1 LDGAYSPNGGFDF
14 IGFYSFDSYQL
25 NCTFPASKF
34 LLISDKNQI
43 AISNQNQVKILDF
56 SDLCISDKNEDYESQ
71 VEDLYS
77 KGLRQ
82 IEEGVFEAA
91 EITFSNLFNLSLYAC
106 DQKTQ
111 IEALFYIGESRF
123 LIGEDMFSKGLLYAQ
138 KIYEVVLES
147 VSEDSPLRT
156 QVINRL
162 NPGNQSEEDSI
173 NPYYYRN
180 SSSITDL
187 EARLNQAISA
197 EDDFEVAYYL
207 RALGLAH
214 YVNSSGNDVNVSYQV
229 ALNLF
234 QRSLDTY
241 EELDEG
247 SGQAAVYHD
256 MGDLQRRTGNYVEAV
271 SAYQS
276 AYQLYQQTGESEKI
290 PLLLLYL
297 GDVYYILEDDENALE
312 SYLEVVN
319 LCRGING
326 ECLNYNGQIFF
337 FRHVSEAFERIGE
350 IHLYREQYDLAFD
363 FLRQSASFGNM
374 KAINN
379 IGRLYNEQRMYSEAI
394 RFFQYN
400 AQTPEDVLNCG
411 GLGAPSR
418 DDASIAASIRRGIS
432 ESEMANNALRE
443 CFDAGIDSLLGQADA
458 YRLSE
463 NYSRAID
470 KYRLVLE
477 TIFRLGNYGYG
488 GFRREQFYFEDRRAI
503 AQANMGL
510 TYKEIGEYDSSLRLY
525 RSALSIRQGL
535 EDIYGQAILFNNI
548 GEIYRNQGDYA
559 EAEAYYQQALV
570 IFEEGNQSKEQ
581 ASVLHNFGVLYDELG
596 QPERALDYYQQALV
610 LRESVNDQR
619 GQSETLSNMGLVYQ
633 ALGDFDQAE
642 QSYQAALA
650 LQQQQGYRHSQ
661 ASTLNNLALLYIA
674 KDQSETALE
683 LLNNA
688 LALYQELDNRVGEGN
703 TLDSLGTAYASLGRY
718 ADAERAYQAALG
730 ILRETGNRAIERI
743 TLSNLGD
750 LYQQQNDSEL
760 AMLFYKQSVNVTE
773 AIRQDL
779 QSLSVTDQQSYTEV
793 VSDTYRSL
801 VQLLLAAG
809 RIPEAQQVL
818 DLLKL
823 EELREFTDTRAV
835 WTSDGLQ
842 LTAAEQTVADA
853 HGSLIA
859 LGADVVECE
868 RTNCPDI
875 ETLYDRQQT
884 LLAQYDREVA
894 RFTNTIRDNRGDD
907 GIFQDPESISGDAQ
921 DLLEAYAAEGETALL
936 IYPFVLEDKLW
947 LVWATVGNVIGSIEV
962 PVARGDLS
970 ATVQRLGEL
979 LQTGDTRNIAD
990 LQATSQQLYDWL
1002 IAPLE
1007 GELAANDIDH
1017 LVFVNDRVTRYIP
1030 MAVLHD
1036 GDQYLLE
1043 RYTLSTVL
1051 APGATE
1057 MGDRLGPV
1065 PETPVLGLGVTR
1077 PIRDFNALPAVG
1089 PELAAIVQGPEGDGV
1104 YPGQVFLDE
1113 AFTLD
1118 ALERNVADHRVLHIA
1133 THAEFVPGRKEESYI
1148 LLGDGSP
1155 LRIPDIERIERRL
1168 NNLHLVV
1175 LSACQTALG
1184 GPDQDGAEI
1193 AGLSSYFLEARRA
1206 EAVIAS
1212 LWSVNDTST
1221 SVLMQRFYA
1230 LLATGDFT
1238 KSEALRQA
1246 QLSLLNGEDLAALAD
1261 RLATTRAGAR
1271 PVLEAGTEL
1280 PPDIGHRHPY
1290 HWAPF
1295 ILIGNGL

>member
-1 LDGAYSPNGGFDF
+1 MTLLSLLTPLDRRP
-14 IGFYSFDSYQL
+14 YQRRE
-25 NCTFPASKF
+25 
-34 LLISDKNQI
+34 LLAPSERVDLWVDLLDDYRQ
-43 AISNQNQVKILDF
+43 ADF
-56 SDLCISDKNEDYESQ
+56 SNSFPLDAL
-71 VEDLYS
+71 
-77 KGLRQ
+77 KGETQILLRLAFLFLFEMGNSEQALEAYTEGLAAADRLGNPFEVLNVLKWKKSVHWFREEYQEIIVASERQ
-82 IEEGVFEAA
+82 IQVVREIISAFE
-91 EITFSNLFNLSLYAC
+91 NN
-106 DQKTQ
+106 
-111 IEALFYIGESRF
+111 
-123 LIGEDMFSKGLLYAQ
+123 
-138 KIYEVVLES
+138 LES
-147 VSEDSPLRT
+147 SIDSSLASLT
-156 QVINRL
+156 Q
-162 NPGNQSEEDSI
+162 EEK
-173 NPYYYRN
+173 
-180 SSSITDL
+180 
-187 EARLNQAISA
+187 E
-197 EDDFEVAYYL
+197 
-207 RALGLAH
+207 
-214 YVNSSGNDVNVSYQV
+214 
-229 ALNLF
+229 
-234 QRSLDTY
+234 
-241 EELDEG
+241 
-247 SGQAAVYHD
+247 
-256 MGDLQRRTGNYVEAV
+256 
-271 SAYQS
+271 
-276 AYQLYQQTGESEKI
+276 
-290 PLLLLYL
+290 
-297 GDVYYILEDDENALE
+297 YILEYLQSYKARVLYDIGTTYLALGQPQKALEFYEESSGIDEDCFCILDYEVNVPINLGVAYWLSGQYEKASSVYENLLNVTYSPLNFPVILASRAYTHLAQYQDAIEFYEQSLDNISNTFSGEYGKIAVLYNLGYVYMELGQYQKAVDSYNEALEVAQEYEDRFDWEGIILAGLGRVYLDSGDLDRAVEILERAIPNIDGVIYELIEKPPHGPLDGFMAGQNITTRTVLLHWQSSSLSDLANAYFSLE
-312 SYLEVVN
+312 SYSDAIDL
-319 LCRGING
+319 
-326 ECLNYNGQIFF
+326 
-337 FRHVSEAFERIGE
+337 FERSLEISNSIGDVSAQSVVLRKLGNVYGE
-350 IHLYREQYDLAFD
+350 LDRYEQ
-363 FLRQSASFGNM
+363 SF
-374 KAINN
+374 
-379 IGRLYNEQRMYSEAI
+379 
-394 RFFQYN
+394 
-400 AQTPEDVLNCG
+400 
-411 GLGAPSR
+411 
-418 DDASIAASIRRGIS
+418 
-432 ESEMANNALRE
+432 
-443 CFDAGIDSLLGQADA
+443 
-458 YRLSE
+458 E
-463 NYSRAID
+463 NYQKA
-470 KYRLVLE
+470 L
-477 TIFRLGNYGYG
+477 
-488 GFRREQFYFEDRRAI
+488 AI
-503 AQANMGL
+503 AQNSGL
-510 TYKEIGEYDSSLRLY
+510 KAEEAKTFSDIGKLLRAQAHPELAIIFLKASVEV
-525 RSALSIRQGL
+525 RESIR
-535 EDIYGQAILFNNI
+535 EDIRG
-548 GEIYRNQGDYA
+548 
-559 EAEAYYQQALV
+559 
-570 IFEEGNQSKEQ
+570 
-581 ASVLHNFGVLYDELG
+581 
-596 QPERALDYYQQALV
+596 LDI
-610 LRESVNDQR
+610 
-619 GQSETLSNMGLVYQ
+619 
-633 ALGDFDQAE
+633 
-642 QSYQAALA
+642 A
-650 LQQQQGYRHSQ
+650 LQQSFTDTIADDYR
-661 ASTLNNLALLYIA
+661 LLA
-674 KDQSETALE
+674 D
-683 LLNNA
+683 
-688 LALYQELDNRVGEGN
+688 
-703 TLDSLGTAYASLGRY
+703 
-718 ADAERAYQAALG
+718 
-730 ILRETGNRAIERI
+730 
-743 TLSNLGD
+743 
-750 LYQQQNDSEL
+750 
-760 AMLFYKQSVNVTE
+760 
-773 AIRQDL
+773 
-779 QSLSVTDQQSYTEV
+779 
-793 VSDTYRSL
+793 
-801 VQLLLAAG
+801 LLLQQG

-859 LGADVVECE
+859 LGADVIECE
-868 RTNCPDI
+868 RTNCPDL

-884 LLAQYDREVA
+884 LLTQYDREVA
-894 RFTNTIRDNRGDD
+894 RFTATIRDNRGDD

-962 PVARGDLS
+962 PVARGELS

-979 LQTGDTRNIAD
+979 LQTGDTRNIAE
-990 LQATSQQLYDWL
+990 LQATNQQLYDWL

-1036 GDQYLLE
+1036 GEQYLLE

-1077 PIRDFNALPAVG
+1077 PIGDFNALPAVG

-1118 ALERNVADHRVLHIA
+1118 ALERNVAAHRVLHIA

-1271 PVLEAGTEL
+1271 PVLETGTEL
-1280 PPDIGHRHPY
+1280 PPDLGHRHLY

>member
-1 LDGAYSPNGGFDF
+1 LSASLHNLAGVYASLG
-14 IGFYSFDSYQL
+14 QL
-25 NCTFPASKF
+25 AE
-34 LLISDKNQI
+34 
-43 AISNQNQVKILDF
+43 ALDF
-56 SDLCISDKNEDYESQ
+56 YD
-71 VEDLYS
+71 
-77 KGLRQ
+77 
-82 IEEGVFEAA
+82 
-91 EITFSNLFNLSLYAC
+91 
-106 DQKTQ
+106 
-111 IEALFYIGESRF
+111 EAL
-123 LIGEDMFSKGLLYAQ
+123 L
-138 KIYEVVLES
+138 
-147 VSEDSPLRT
+147 
-156 QVINRL
+156 
-162 NPGNQSEEDSI
+162 
-173 NPYYYRN
+173 
-180 SSSITDL
+180 
-187 EARLNQAISA
+187 
-197 EDDFEVAYYL
+197 
-207 RALGLAH
+207 
-214 YVNSSGNDVNVSYQV
+214 
-229 ALNLF
+229 
-234 QRSLDTY
+234 
-241 EELDEG
+241 
-247 SGQAAVYHD
+247 
-256 MGDLQRRTGNYVEAV
+256 
-271 SAYQS
+271 
-276 AYQLYQQTGESEKI
+276 
-290 PLLLLYL
+290 
-297 GDVYYILEDDENALE
+297 
-312 SYLEVVN
+312 
-319 LCRGING
+319 
-326 ECLNYNGQIFF
+326 
-337 FRHVSEAFERIGE
+337 
-350 IHLYREQYDLAFD
+350 
-363 FLRQSASFGNM
+363 
-374 KAINN
+374 
-379 IGRLYNEQRMYSEAI
+379 
-394 RFFQYN
+394 
-400 AQTPEDVLNCG
+400 
-411 GLGAPSR
+411 
-418 DDASIAASIRRGIS
+418 
-432 ESEMANNALRE
+432 
-443 CFDAGIDSLLGQADA
+443 
-458 YRLSE
+458 
-463 NYSRAID
+463 
-470 KYRLVLE
+470 
-477 TIFRLGNYGYG
+477 
-488 GFRREQFYFEDRRAI
+488 
-503 AQANMGL
+503 
-510 TYKEIGEYDSSLRLY
+510 
-525 RSALSIRQGL
+525 IRQGIN
-535 EDIYGQAILFNNI
+535 DWSGIGQTLNNI
-548 GEIYRNQGDYA
+548 AIVYLAQGDVIRA
-559 EAEAYYQQALV
+559 EEFYRDSIATYDQTDDQSSEATV
-570 IFEEGNQSKEQ
+570 
-581 ASVLHNFGVLYDELG
+581 
-596 QPERALDYYQQALV
+596 
-610 LRESVNDQR
+610 
-619 GQSETLSNMGLVYQ
+619 
-633 ALGDFDQAE
+633 
-642 QSYQAALA
+642 
-650 LQQQQGYRHSQ
+650 
-661 ASTLNNLALLYIA
+661 LNNLAFLYIQQGRFEEA
-674 KDQSETALE
+674 KALLIQAITIAE
-683 LLNNA
+683 NLGDKA
-688 LALYQELDNRVGEGN
+688 REGDF
-703 TLDSLGTAYASLGRY
+703 LDSLGTLYAQLGRY
-718 ADAERAYQAALG
+718 EDAMATYHKALGLLRNTNSRAAER
-730 ILRETGNRAIERI
+730 N
-743 TLSNLGD
+743 TLSNVGAL
-750 LYQQQNDSEL
+750 LYQQNQIDEAIL
-760 AMLFYKQSVNVTE
+760 MYKASVNIAEEMRQNIRVLSLEQQKSFTE
-773 AIRQDL
+773 TVAD
-779 QSLSVTDQQSYTEV
+779 D
-793 VSDTYRSL
+793 YRL
-801 VQLLLAAG
+801 LADLLLQQG

-868 RTNCPDI
+868 RTNCPDLQ
-875 ETLYDRQQT
+875 TLYTRQQA
-884 LLAQYDREVA
+884 LLNQYNTEVD
-894 RFTNTIRDNRGDD
+894 RFTATIRDNRGDD

-962 PVARGDLS
+962 PVARGELS

-1036 GDQYLLE
+1036 GEQYLLE

-1065 PETPVLGLGVTR
+1065 PDTPVLGLGVTR
-1077 PIRDFNALPAVG
+1077 PIGDFNALPAVG

-1230 LLATGDFT
+1230 LLATGEFT

-1280 PPDIGHRHPY
+1280 APDLGHRHPY